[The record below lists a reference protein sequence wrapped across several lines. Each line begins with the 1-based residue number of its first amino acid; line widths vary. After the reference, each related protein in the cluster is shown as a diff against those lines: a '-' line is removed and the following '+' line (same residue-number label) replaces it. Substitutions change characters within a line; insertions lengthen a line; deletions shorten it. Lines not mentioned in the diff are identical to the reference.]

1 MFLSLLYV
9 IISGIALPVGGIQMQ
24 YLWRNQL
31 GDVYSLGLGSAA
43 CLGAAAATMTGWC
56 SLTIGSFICTL
67 LATAVCFLVT
77 LKVSTQNLITFG
89 ILFGTFIG
97 SLGTIVVTNAPTG
110 DLLKQYYLWGAANFN
125 IEGVTAGDIVFSLI
139 LFSAGL
145 AAAVFSSRSLT
156 MHLREETELSDMRK
170 ALQLLSIMLLVTS
183 SVSICGPIGFIS
195 LGVPNLSRIVCKSTD
210 IRKHYLISSAIGV
223 GLLLITYLVVRYV
236 NFGIYLPVSATMA
249 IIALPLMAILIIRM
263 RHLRY
268 FRRYGSL
275 DNIFS
280 YFRNFSQNHRYGACG
295 DKCCNR

>member
-125 IEGVTAGDIVFSLI
+125 LEGVTAGDIAFSLI
-139 LFSAGL
+139 LFAIGL

-156 MHLREETELSDMRK
+156 RHFREETELSDMRK

-195 LGVPNLSRIVCKSTD
+195 LGVPNLSRIVCKSID
-210 IRKHYLISSAIGV
+210 IRKHYLISSAMGV

-249 IIALPLMAILIIRM
+249 IIALPLMAILFIR
-263 RHLRY
+263 
-268 FRRYGSL
+268 
-275 DNIFS
+275 
-280 YFRNFSQNHRYGACG
+280 
-295 DKCCNR
+295 K

>member
-67 LATAVCFLVT
+67 LATAICFLVT

-125 IEGVTAGDIVFSLI
+125 LEGVTAGDIAFSLI
-139 LFSAGL
+139 LFAAGL

-156 MHLREETELSDMRK
+156 RHFREETELSDMRK

-210 IRKHYLISSAIGV
+210 IRKHYLISSAMGV

-249 IIALPLMAILIIRM
+249 IIALPLMAILFIR
-263 RHLRY
+263 
-268 FRRYGSL
+268 
-275 DNIFS
+275 
-280 YFRNFSQNHRYGACG
+280 
-295 DKCCNR
+295 K